1 VKPKKLINNVVE
13 LAMNKVIDI
22 DSVVGLSEGQLQTL
36 DTLNVSGDESVHLA
50 KLFKRN
56 DSSYEFFFSK
66 I

>member
-1 VKPKKLINNVVE
+1 
-13 LAMNKVIDI
+13 MNKVIDI

-56 DSSYEFFFSK
+56 DSSYDFFSK